1 MGKIG
6 KRLIEIPEK
15 VEARIQDG
23 IIEVKGPK
31 GVLKQEVRPVI
42 KLEIK
47 DKKIATLCESRDPK
61 ALALQGLYNSL
72 VENMITGVT
81 EGFIRRL
88 EMVGVGYRAI
98 KQGKDLQLQLGF
110 SHPIIFVT
118 PAGIDIKVEGTNKIV
133 IEGIDRQLV
142 GEVAA
147 KIRRFRKVE
156 PYKGKGIRYEG
167 EVVRR
172 KAGKAAKT
180 AGGAA

>member
-1 MGKIG
+1 
-6 KRLIEIPEK
+6 
-15 VEARIQDG
+15 
-23 IIEVKGPK
+23 
-31 GVLKQEVRPVI
+31 
-42 KLEIK
+42 
-47 DKKIATLCESRDPK
+47 
-61 ALALQGLYNSL
+61 
-72 VENMITGVT
+72 
-81 EGFIRRL
+81 
-88 EMVGVGYRAI
+88 MVGVGYRAI
-98 KQGKDLQLQLGF
+98 KQGKDLQLQLGY
-110 SHPIIFVT
+110 SHPIVFMT
-118 PAGIDIKVEGTNKIV
+118 PAGIEIKVEGTNKIV